1 MPELPDVE
9 VFRRYLGSTALHK
22 KIKKSHLL
30 DDRLLE
36 NAGHQQVVR
45 RLNGNR
51 FQSTDRHGKYL
62 FVHLKDGWTLVLH
75 FGMTGF
81 LKYYKDKEDASEH
94 AKLIIDFANGYH
106 LSYGN
111 QRRLG
116 RIDLTESIGDFVKE
130 QDLGPDV
137 MSDDFDQE
145 RFLELLKGR
154 RGTIKG
160 VLMNQSVMAGVGNIY
175 SDEALFQAGIYP
187 GRSVEKVDAAEQ
199 KKLFRTLRR
208 VLSIAIDKQVDP
220 SRFPRGYLL
229 PNRKPGADCP
239 RCGGTIKKTTISGRS
254 AYYCARHQRK

>member
-22 KIKKSHLL
+22 KIEKSHLR
-30 DDRLLE
+30 DNRLLE
-36 NAGHQQVVR
+36 NASHQQVVR

-62 FVHLKDGWTLVLH
+62 FVRLKDGWVLVLH

-81 LKYYKDKEDASEH
+81 LKYYKDKRDASKH
-94 AKLIIDFANGYH
+94 ARLIIDFTNGYH
-106 LSYGN
+106 LSYDN

-116 RIDLTESIGDFVKE
+116 RIDLTDSINDFIEE
-130 QDLGPDV
+130 QELGPDV

-145 RFLELLKGR
+145 RFLEILDGR

-160 VLMNQSVMAGVGNIY
+160 VLMNQNIMAGVGNIY
-175 SDEALFQAGIYP
+175 SDEALFQAEIYP
-187 GRSVEKVDAAEQ
+187 GRAVTKVDSKQ
-199 KKLFRTLRR
+199 QRKLYRTLRR
-208 VLSIAIDKQVDP
+208 VLAVAIDKHVDP

-229 PNRKPGADCP
+229 PNRKPGAECP
-239 RCGGTIKKTTISGRS
+239 RCGGTIMKATVSGRS
-254 AYYCARHQRK
+254 AYYCAKHQRK